1 MVLSV
6 DQVNLIGQVF
16 ESYVLEH
23 HKDDILNILKE
34 DDDEAHYPVVVDALT
49 LFETNMEIGE
59 YFNAFPSEVL
69 PVFDNALRRA
79 AASALQAAAE
89 APRLGV
95 KPNLHARISGLP
107 VCPELTREHIPKT
120 RDVGHFLS
128 VTGTVI
134 RTSLVKVLEFERSYI
149 CNKCKHVFVVKADF
163 EQYYA
168 FCRPT
173 TCLNEEGCNSN
184 KFTCLSG
191 TSSSPTSCRDYQE
204 IKIQEQVQRLSVG
217 SIPRCMVVVLEDD
230 LVDSCKSGDD
240 ITVYGVV
247 MQRWKPFHQ
256 DARCDLEL
264 VLKANYVK
272 VNNEQLA
279 GVIIDE
285 EVRKE
290 FEDFWEKHRNDP
302 LAGRNEILASL
313 CPQVFGLYLVK
324 LAVAMVLAGGVQRTD
339 ATGTRIRG
347 ESHLLLVGDPGT
359 GKSQF
364 LKYAVKITPR
374 SVLTAGIGSTS
385 AGLTVTAVKDFGE
398 WNLEAGALVLADGG
412 LCCID
417 EFNSIKEH
425 DRTSIHEAMEQQTI
439 SVAKAGL
446 VCKLNTRT
454 TILAA
459 TNPKGHYDP
468 NESVSVNIALGSPL
482 LSRFDLVLVLLD
494 TKNEE
499 WDRIISS
506 FILENKGFPSKSE
519 KLWSMEK
526 MKTYFCLIKS
536 IQPKLSD
543 ESNVI
548 LVRYYQMQRQSDCR
562 NAARTTI
569 RLLESLIRLA
579 EAHARLM
586 FRDTVT
592 LEDAITVV
600 SVMESSMQGGA
611 LLGGINALHT
621 SFPENPMAQYRT
633 QCELI
638 LERLELHN
646 LLHKELQRLDR
657 LQKEDSCQI
666 QPEETSF
673 STTPRSLNKDAFGQP
688 KEVSQTE
695 PSNQQESNSKP
706 QSSLDKG
713 NCEGDIHLE
722 SLCNLTSDNNRS
734 TKCLIKHSKRGE
746 DGSLAWFDS
755 LEENN
760 IDAEETFQKKFPVPK
775 IAPDN
780 LASKTLSKKSCSEE
794 RNASIPS
801 NGDGAKESLTTV
813 NLHAPLEQDKGSKM
827 SRKRTEEHE
836 YFSSE
841 ASIQDPASSR
851 ASVQDSVIMQRVSKS
866 WQRLHTER
874 SRGFFTSTQDPE
886 AKARPSVLSAC
897 GLLDLSGDVDPV
909 LGEEKNS
916 KSVTAEK
923 AVISMRKRNTGQVVQ
938 EAKVVSSCEP
948 EIIDSEGPPAA
959 KLAKFSFRP
968 RTKLDHSSEKKNAEF
983 SLLQSETIIKPGEQL
998 QGEHLL
1004 EEYCPPEKC
1013 KTKSTCLGKNNSG
1026 KGPTDNTG
1034 KGGRQPEALGRKGP
1048 TDNTGKGGQQSEA
1061 LGKELRGSAM
1071 IHSDVSFNAASLPT
1085 TEKKREEEEQV
1096 GGPSTEK
1103 VCSSTLAKLSRF
1115 SFASRPESKSEN
1127 PLAVKV
1133 DSSNKGSRSPL
1144 LKVRVS
1150 NPSKRKS
1157 FAFGSASNA
1166 TVVTR
1171 KSLFS
1176 IAELDDATLDF
1187 DWDEEMRTNP
1197 RP

>member
-1 MVLSV
+1 MVLSA
-6 DQVNLIGQVF
+6 DQVSLIGQVF

-23 HKDDILNILKE
+23 HRDEILGILREPDDQ
-34 DDDEAHYPVVVDALT
+34 AHYPVVVDALT

-59 YFNAFPSEVL
+59 YFNAFPSQVL
-69 PVFDNALRRA
+69 PIFDSALRRA
-79 AASALQAAAE
+79 ALAALQDSADPAQ
-89 APRLGV
+89 LSL
-95 KPNLHARISGLP
+95 KQNLHVRVSGLP
-107 VCPELTREHIPKT
+107 VCPELTREHIPKSK
-120 RDVGHFLS
+120 DVGHFLS

-134 RTSLVKVLEFERSYI
+134 RTSSVKVLEFERSYI

-168 FCRPT
+168 FCRPAA
-173 TCLNEEGCNSN
+173 CLNEEGCNST
-184 KFTCLSG
+184 KFMCLSG
-191 TSSSPTSCRDYQE
+191 TTSSPTCCRDYQE

-247 MQRWKPFHQ
+247 MQRWKPFHEG
-256 DARCDLEL
+256 ARCDLEL

-279 GVIIDE
+279 GVVIDE

-290 FEDFWEKHRNDP
+290 FEDFWERHRNDP

-339 ATGTRIRG
+339 AAGTRTRG

-364 LKYAVKITPR
+364 LKYAVKIMPR

-385 AGLTVTAVKDFGE
+385 AGLTVTAVKEFGE

-499 WDRIISS
+499 WDHIISS
-506 FILENKGFPSKSE
+506 FILQNKGCPSKSE
-519 KLWSMEK
+519 NLWSMER

-543 ESNVI
+543 ESNLI

-592 LEDAITVV
+592 LEDAVTVV

-621 SFPENPMAQYRT
+621 SFPENPMEQYRT
-633 QCELI
+633 QCEII
-638 LERLELHN
+638 LERLELKD

-657 LQKEDSCQI
+657 LQKENSSQQ
-666 QPEETSF
+666 QPEETNF
-673 STTPRSLNKDAFGQP
+673 STTTRCSNEDAFGQS
-688 KEVSQTE
+688 KQRSQSE
-695 PSNQQESNSKP
+695 PSNQEENNSGP
-706 QSSLDKG
+706 QTPLLEGS
-713 NCEGDIHLE
+713 CEENVHLE
-722 SLCNLTSDNNRS
+722 PLCNPAHGNNKNRN
-734 TKCLIKHSKRGE
+734 R
-746 DGSLAWFDS
+746 LAWFDS
-755 LEENN
+755 LEESS
-760 IDAEETFQKKFPVPK
+760 IDAEENSQKSPVPK
-775 IAPDN
+775 ISPNN
-780 LASKTLSKKSCSEE
+780 LASKTSSSEE
-794 RNASIPS
+794 RSASIPRKQ
-801 NGDGAKESLTTV
+801 NGIRESLGAID
-813 NLHAPLEQDKGSKM
+813 LHAPLKQKDKVSKL
-827 SRKRTEEHE
+827 SRKRTEEHNCS
-836 YFSSE
+836 SSE
-841 ASIQDPASSR
+841 DNIADPAPS
-851 ASVQDSVIMQRVSKS
+851 ASVQDSVIRQHASRS
-866 WQRLHTER
+866 WQRLHREK
-874 SRGFFTSTQDPE
+874 SHGFFTSTQDPE
-886 AKARPSVLSAC
+886 AKAVPSVLPAS
-897 GLLDLSGDVDPV
+897 GLPDLSSDADSV
-909 LGEEKNS
+909 LGDENS
-916 KSVTAEK
+916 LSVVAKSAT
-923 AVISMRKRNTGQVVQ
+923 ISMRKRSNDQVVK
-938 EAKVVSSCEP
+938 ETKVVSSP
-948 EIIDSEGPPAA
+948 EQESESPPAA

-968 RTKLDHSSEKKNAEF
+968 RTKLGHSSEKTNEKF
-983 SLLQSETIIKPGEQL
+983 SLFQSETIFKPGEQL
-998 QGEHLL
+998 QGEQLP
-1004 EEYCPPEKC
+1004 EEHCPPEKS
-1013 KTKSTCLGKNNSG
+1013 KMTLTHLGKCSLEKGSIDNKG
-1026 KGPTDNTG
+1026 K
-1034 KGGRQPEALGRKGP
+1034 EE
-1048 TDNTGKGGQQSEA
+1048 QQSQA
-1061 LGKELRGSAM
+1061 LGKEIRESVT
-1071 IHSDVSFNAASLPT
+1071 IVSDVSFDAVSTPP
-1085 TEKKREEEEQV
+1085 TEKKREGEKKLD
-1096 GGPSTEK
+1096 GPSTGK
-1103 VCSSTLAKLSRF
+1103 VRSSTLAKLSTF
-1115 SFASRPESKSEN
+1115 SFVSRPEAKSETSPAIKN
-1127 PLAVKV
+1127 
-1133 DSSNKGSRSPL
+1133 DSSKESHNPSLKGH
-1144 LKVRVS
+1144 VS

-1157 FAFGSASNA
+1157 FALGNSSKAS
-1166 TVVTR
+1166 VVT
-1171 KSLFS
+1171 KTSLFS

-1187 DWDEEMRTNP
+1187 DWD
-1197 RP
+1197 

>member
-1 MVLSV
+1 MAT
-6 DQVNLIGQVF
+6 QVNARAGSVHGRTGRWGGIKGEQVPRKC
-16 ESYVLEH
+16 SVTVP
-23 HKDDILNILKE
+23 LN
-34 DDDEAHYPVVVDALT
+34 VQLT
-49 LFETNMEIGE
+49 
-59 YFNAFPSEVL
+59 
-69 PVFDNALRRA
+69 
-79 AASALQAAAE
+79 
-89 APRLGV
+89 
-95 KPNLHARISGLP
+95 GLP

-168 FCRPT
+168 FCRPSA
-173 TCLNEEGCNSN
+173 CLNEEGCNST

-191 TSSSPTSCRDYQE
+191 TTSSTCCRDYQE

-247 MQRWKPFHQ
+247 MQRWKPFHE
-256 DARCDLEL
+256 DARCDLQL

-279 GVIIDE
+279 GVVIDE

-290 FEDFWEKHRNDP
+290 FEGFWEKHRNDP

-364 LKYAVKITPR
+364 LKYAVKIMPR

-506 FILENKGFPSKSE
+506 FILQNKDYPSKSE

-543 ESNVI
+543 ESNLI
-548 LVRYYQMQRQSDCR
+548 LARYYQMQRQSDCR

-592 LEDAITVV
+592 LEDAVTVV

-638 LERLELHN
+638 LERLELQD

-657 LQKEDSCQI
+657 LQNENSCQM

-673 STTPRSLNKDAFGQP
+673 SPTTRCLNKDTFGQS
-688 KEVSQTE
+688 KQMSQSE
-695 PSNQQESNSKP
+695 PSNQQENNSRSQP
-706 QSSLDKG
+706 SLPKG
-713 NCEGDIHLE
+713 NSEGDAHPDPL
-722 SLCNLTSDNNRS
+722 SNPAHGNNKN
-734 TKCLIKHSKRGE
+734 TNQLIKHSKRGD

-755 LEENN
+755 LEDSNT
-760 IDAEETFQKKFPVPK
+760 DAEESFQKKSPAPK
-775 IAPDN
+775 VSPNN
-780 LASKTLSKKSCSEE
+780 LASKTLRKTPCSEG
-794 RNASIPS
+794 RSASIS
-801 NGDGAKESLTTV
+801 RKGNGMRESLAAA
-813 NLHAPLEQDKGSKM
+813 NLHAPLEQDKASKI
-827 SRKRTEEHE
+827 SRKRTEEHNC
-836 YFSSE
+836 FSSE
-841 ASIQDPASSR
+841 ANFQDTSSPS
-851 ASVQDSVIMQRVSKS
+851 ANVQDSVIMQRVSKS
-866 WQRLHTER
+866 WQRLHTEK
-874 SRGFFTSTQDPE
+874 SHGFFTSTQDPE
-886 AKARPSVLSAC
+886 AKALPSVLPAS
-897 GLLDLSGDVDPV
+897 GLPDLSSDADSV

-916 KSVTAEK
+916 TSVAAK
-923 AVISMRKRNTGQVVQ
+923 AATISMRKRSKGQVVK
-938 EAKVVSSCEP
+938 ETKVVSSHEP
-948 EIIDSEGPPAA
+948 EILDSESPPAA
-959 KLAKFSFRP
+959 KLAKFSFKP
-968 RTKLDHSSEKKNAEF
+968 RTKLDHSSEKKNEEF
-983 SLLQSETIIKPGEQL
+983 SIFQSETVVKPGEQL
-998 QGEHLL
+998 QGEQLP
-1004 EEYCPPEKC
+1004 EECCPPEKS
-1013 KTKSTCLGKNNSG
+1013 KVTLTRLRKSSLEKRS
-1026 KGPTDNTG
+1026 TG
-1034 KGGRQPEALGRKGP
+1034 RATIR
-1048 TDNTGKGGQQSEA
+1048 
-1061 LGKELRGSAM
+1061 
-1071 IHSDVSFNAASLPT
+1071 SDVSSDAMSSPP
-1085 TEKKREEEEQV
+1085 TEKKREGEEKL
-1096 GGPSTEK
+1096 GGPSTGK
-1103 VCSSTLAKLSRF
+1103 VRSSTLAKLSTF
-1115 SFASRPESKSEN
+1115 SFASCPESKLETSPTIKIDTQKE
-1127 PLAVKV
+1127 
-1133 DSSNKGSRSPL
+1133 SHSPL
-1144 LKVRVS
+1144 LKVHVS
-1150 NPSKRKS
+1150 NPSRRKS
-1157 FAFGSASNA
+1157 FALGNASKA
-1166 TVVTR
+1166 SMVTQ

-1187 DWDEEMRTNP
+1187 DWDEEVRKNP
-1197 RP
+1197 ST

>member
-1 MVLSV
+1 MVLSA

-23 HKDDILNILKE
+23 HRDDILGILRE
-34 DDDEAHYPVVVDALT
+34 ADSEAHYPVVVDALT

-69 PVFDNALRRA
+69 PIFDSALRRA
-79 AASALQAAAE
+79 ALAALQAATTAT
-89 APRLGV
+89 PPQLSV
-95 KPNLHARISGLP
+95 KQNLHVRVSGLP

-168 FCRPT
+168 FCRPSA
-173 TCLNEEGCNSN
+173 CLNEEGCNST

-191 TSSSPTSCRDYQE
+191 TTSSPTCCRDYQE

-247 MQRWKPFHQ
+247 MQRWKPFHEG
-256 DARCDLEL
+256 ARCDLEL

-279 GVIIDE
+279 GVVTDE

-364 LKYAVKITPR
+364 LKYAVKIIPR

-506 FILENKGFPSKSE
+506 FILQNKGCPSKSE

-526 MKTYFCLIKS
+526 MKTYFCVIKS

-543 ESNVI
+543 ESNLI

-592 LEDAITVV
+592 LEDAVTVV

-638 LERLELHN
+638 LERLGLQD
-646 LLHKELQRLDR
+646 LLQKELQRLDS
-657 LQKEDSCQI
+657 LQKENSCQL

-673 STTPRSLNKDAFGQP
+673 STTTRCLNKDAFGQS
-688 KEVSQTE
+688 KQMSQSE
-695 PSNQQESNSKP
+695 PSNQQEDNSSP
-706 QSSLDKG
+706 QPSLPKSI
-713 NCEGDIHLE
+713 CEEDIHLE
-722 SLCNLTSDNNRS
+722 PLCNPAHGNNKN
-734 TKCLIKHSKRGE
+734 TKHLMKHSKRGD

-755 LEENN
+755 LEESNT
-760 IDAEETFQKKFPVPK
+760 DAEETFQKKSPVPK
-775 IAPDN
+775 ISPNN
-780 LASKTLSKKSCSEE
+780 LASKTLCKTSCSEE
-794 RNASIPS
+794 RSASIPRKE
-801 NGDGAKESLTTV
+801 NGVRESLTTV
-813 NLHAPLEQDKGSKM
+813 NLHASLEQDKVSKI
-827 SRKRTEEHE
+827 SRQRPEEDNC
-836 YFSSE
+836 FSSE
-841 ASIQDPASSR
+841 ANIQDPASPS
-851 ASVQDSVIMQRVSKS
+851 ASVQDSVITQRVSKS
-866 WQRLHTER
+866 WQRLHTKK

-886 AKARPSVLSAC
+886 AKALPSVLPAS
-897 GLLDLSGDVDPV
+897 GLSDLSSDADSV
-909 LGEEKNS
+909 LGEEK
-916 KSVTAEK
+916 KSVSVAAKTAT
-923 AVISMRKRNTGQVVQ
+923 ISMRKQSKGQVVK
-938 EAKVVSSCEP
+938 ETKVVSSHEP
-948 EIIDSEGPPAA
+948 EILDSESPPAA

-968 RTKLDHSSEKKNAEF
+968 RTKLDHSSEKKNEEF
-983 SLLQSETIIKPGEQL
+983 SLFQSETIFKPGEQL
-998 QGEHLL
+998 QGEQLP
-1004 EEYCPPEKC
+1004 EECCPPEKC
-1013 KTKSTCLGKNNSG
+1013 KMTLTRLGKNILEKRSVDN
-1026 KGPTDNTG
+1026 KG
-1034 KGGRQPEALGRKGP
+1034 REE
-1048 TDNTGKGGQQSEA
+1048 QQSQA
-1061 LGKELRGSAM
+1061 LGKEIRGSAT
-1071 IHSDVSFNAASLPT
+1071 IRSDVSFDAVSPPP
-1085 TEKKREEEEQV
+1085 TEKKREGEEKL
-1096 GGPSTEK
+1096 GGLSTGK
-1103 VCSSTLAKLSRF
+1103 VRSTTLAKLSTF
-1115 SFASRPESKSEN
+1115 SFASRPESKLETI
-1127 PLAVKV
+1127 KI
-1133 DSSNKGSRSPL
+1133 DTNKESHSPL
-1144 LKVRVS
+1144 LKVHVS
-1150 NPSKRKS
+1150 NPSRRKS
-1157 FAFGSASNA
+1157 FALGNASKASAI
-1166 TVVTR
+1166 TQ

-1187 DWDEEMRTNP
+1187 DWDEEIRKNP
-1197 RP
+1197 ST

>member
-1 MVLSV
+1 MVLGA

-23 HKDDILNILKE
+23 HRDDILGILRE
-34 DDDEAHYPVVVDALT
+34 ADGEAHYPVVVDALT

-69 PVFDNALRRA
+69 TVFDSALRRA
-79 AASALQAAAE
+79 ALAALQDAAAGS
-89 APRLGV
+89 PQLSL
-95 KPNLHARISGLP
+95 KQNLHARVSGLP
-107 VCPELTREHIPKT
+107 VCPELTREHIPKA

-149 CNKCKHVFVVKADF
+149 CNKCKHVFAVKADF
-163 EQYYA
+163 EQYYT
-168 FCRPT
+168 FCRPSA
-173 TCLNEEGCNSN
+173 CLNEEGCNST

-191 TSSSPTSCRDYQE
+191 TTSSPTCCRDYQE

-217 SIPRCMVVVLEDD
+217 SIPRCMAVVLEDD

-247 MQRWKPFHQ
+247 MQRWKPFHEG
-256 DARCDLEL
+256 ARCDLEL

-279 GVIIDE
+279 GVVIDE

-290 FEDFWEKHRNDP
+290 FEDFWERHRNDP

-459 TNPKGHYDP
+459 TNPKGRYDS

-506 FILENKGFPSKSE
+506 FILENKGCPSKSE

-526 MKTYFCLIKS
+526 MKTYFCLIKN
-536 IQPKLSD
+536 IQPKLSG
-543 ESNVI
+543 ESNLI

-592 LEDAITVV
+592 VEDAVTVV
-600 SVMESSMQGGA
+600 SVMESSMQGCA

-621 SFPENPMAQYRT
+621 SFPEDPMAQYRT

-638 LERLELHN
+638 LERLELQD

-657 LQKEDSCQI
+657 LQKENSCQL
-666 QPEETSF
+666 QPEQTSF
-673 STTPRSLNKDAFGQP
+673 NTATGCLNKDTFGQSKQLP
-688 KEVSQTE
+688 QSE
-695 PSNQQESNSKP
+695 PSNQQENNSRP
-706 QSSLDKG
+706 QPSLPEDNREG
-713 NCEGDIHLE
+713 NIRLE
-722 SLCNLTSDNNRS
+722 PLCSPAYGNN
-734 TKCLIKHSKRGE
+734 KNANHLIKHSKRVDE
-746 DGSLAWFDS
+746 GSLAWFDS
-755 LEENN
+755 LEESNT
-760 IDAEETFQKKFPVPK
+760 DAEETFQKKCPVPK
-775 IAPDN
+775 ISPN
-780 LASKTLSKKSCSEE
+780 NVTSKALCKTSCSEE
-794 RNASIPS
+794 RSASIPRKE
-801 NGDGAKESLTTV
+801 NRMRESLATV
-813 NLHAPLEQDKGSKM
+813 NLHASLEQDKVSKI
-827 SRKRTEEHE
+827 SRTRTEEHNCS
-836 YFSSE
+836 SSE
-841 ASIQDPASSR
+841 ANIEDSGSPS
-851 ASVQDSVIMQRVSKS
+851 ASVQDSVITQRVSKS
-866 WQRLHTER
+866 CQRLHTEK
-874 SRGFFTSTQDPE
+874 SHGFFTSTQEPE
-886 AKARPSVLSAC
+886 AKALPSELPLS
-897 GLLDLSGDVDPV
+897 GLSDLSTTV
-909 LGEEKNS
+909 
-916 KSVTAEK
+916 
-923 AVISMRKRNTGQVVQ
+923 SMRKRSKGQVVK
-938 EAKVVSSCEP
+938 ETNVAGSHEP
-948 EIIDSEGPPAA
+948 EILDSESPPAA
-959 KLAKFSFRP
+959 KLAKFTFRA
-968 RTKLDHSSEKKNAEF
+968 RTKLDHSSEKKNEEF
-983 SLLQSETIIKPGEQL
+983 SLFQSETIFKPGEQL
-998 QGEHLL
+998 QGEQLL
-1004 EEYCPPEKC
+1004 EERCPPEKC
-1013 KTKSTCLGKNNSG
+1013 KMTLSCLGKTHVEKRSIDNKG
-1026 KGPTDNTG
+1026 K
-1034 KGGRQPEALGRKGP
+1034 EE
-1048 TDNTGKGGQQSEA
+1048 QQNQA
-1061 LGKELRGSAM
+1061 LGKEIRGNATVRSN
-1071 IHSDVSFNAASLPT
+1071 VSFDVVSSPP
-1085 TEKKREEEEQV
+1085 TEKKKEGEEKL
-1096 GGPSTEK
+1096 GGPSTGK
-1103 VCSSTLAKLSRF
+1103 VRSSTLTKLSTF
-1115 SFASRPESKSEN
+1115 SFAPRPESQ
-1127 PLAVKV
+1127 LATSSTSKV
-1133 DSSNKGSRSPL
+1133 DTNKESRSPL
-1144 LKVRVS
+1144 LKVHMS
-1150 NPSKRKS
+1150 NPSRRKS
-1157 FAFGSASNA
+1157 FALGNASKA
-1166 TVVTR
+1166 SVVIQ

-1187 DWDEEMRTNP
+1187 DWD
-1197 RP
+1197 

>member
-1 MVLSV
+1 MVLSAE
-6 DQVNLIGQVF
+6 QVSLIGQVF

-23 HKDDILNILKE
+23 HRDEILGILREADDQ
-34 DDDEAHYPVVVDALT
+34 AHYPVVVDALT

-69 PVFDNALRRA
+69 PVFDSALRRA
-79 AASALQAAAE
+79 ALAALQDSADPAQ
-89 APRLGV
+89 LSL
-95 KPNLHARISGLP
+95 KQNLHARVSGLP
-107 VCPELTREHIPKT
+107 VCPELTREHIPKSK
-120 RDVGHFLS
+120 DVGHFLS

-134 RTSLVKVLEFERSYI
+134 RTSSVKVLEFERSYI

-163 EQYYA
+163 EQCYA
-168 FCRPT
+168 FCRPAA
-173 TCLNEEGCNSN
+173 CLNEEGCNST
-184 KFTCLSG
+184 KFMCLSG
-191 TSSSPTSCRDYQE
+191 TTSSPTCCRDYQE

-247 MQRWKPFHQ
+247 MQRWKPFHEG
-256 DARCDLEL
+256 ARCDLEL

-279 GVIIDE
+279 GVVIDE

-290 FEDFWEKHRNDP
+290 FEDFWERHRNDP

-339 ATGTRIRG
+339 ATGTRTRG

-364 LKYAVKITPR
+364 LKYAVKIMPR

-385 AGLTVTAVKDFGE
+385 AGLTVTAVKEFGE

-446 VCKLNTRT
+446 VCKLSTRT

-499 WDRIISS
+499 WDHIISS
-506 FILENKGFPSKSE
+506 FILQNKGCPSKSE
-519 KLWSMEK
+519 KLWSMER

-543 ESNVI
+543 ESNLI

-592 LEDAITVV
+592 LEDAVTVV

-621 SFPENPMAQYRT
+621 SFPENPMEQYRT
-633 QCELI
+633 QCEII
-638 LERLELHN
+638 LERLELKD

-657 LQKEDSCQI
+657 LQKENSCQQ
-666 QPEETSF
+666 QPEETNF
-673 STTPRSLNKDAFGQP
+673 STTTRCLNEGAFGQL
-688 KEVSQTE
+688 KQTSQSE
-695 PSNQQESNSKP
+695 FSNQEEDNSGP
-706 QSSLDKG
+706 QTPLLEGS
-713 NCEGDIHLE
+713 CEGNIHLE
-722 SLCNLTSDNNRS
+722 LLCNPACGNNKNTNS
-734 TKCLIKHSKRGE
+734 M
-746 DGSLAWFDS
+746 AWFDS
-755 LEENN
+755 IEESS
-760 IDAEETFQKKFPVPK
+760 IDAEENSQRKSPVPK
-775 IAPDN
+775 ISPN
-780 LASKTLSKKSCSEE
+780 SSASKTSSAEE
-794 RNASIPS
+794 RSASNPRKQ
-801 NGDGAKESLTTV
+801 NGIRESLAAV
-813 NLHAPLEQDKGSKM
+813 DMHASLKQKDRVSKLR
-827 SRKRTEEHE
+827 RKRAEEHNC
-836 YFSSE
+836 SSE
-841 ASIQDPASSR
+841 DNIADPAPSV
-851 ASVQDSVIMQRVSKS
+851 SVQDSVIRQQSSRS
-866 WQRLHTER
+866 WQRLHREK
-874 SRGFFTSTQDPE
+874 SYGFFTSTQDPE
-886 AKARPSVLSAC
+886 AKALPSVLPAP
-897 GLLDLSGDVDPV
+897 GLPDLSSDADSV
-909 LGEEKNS
+909 LEENS
-916 KSVTAEK
+916 ISVTAK
-923 AVISMRKRNTGQVVQ
+923 STSVSIRKRSKDQVVK
-938 EAKVVSSCEP
+938 ETKVVSSHEQ
-948 EIIDSEGPPAA
+948 ESESPPAA

-968 RTKLDHSSEKKNAEF
+968 RTKFGHSSEKTNEEF
-983 SLLQSETIIKPGEQL
+983 SLFPCETVFKPGEQL
-998 QGEHLL
+998 QGEQLPG
-1004 EEYCPPEKC
+1004 ECCPSEKS
-1013 KTKSTCLGKNNSG
+1013 KMTLAHLGKCSLE
-1026 KGPTDNTG
+1026 KGSID
-1034 KGGRQPEALGRKGP
+1034 KKEEEE
-1048 TDNTGKGGQQSEA
+1048 QQNQA
-1061 LGKELRGSAM
+1061 LGKEIRESAT
-1071 IHSDVSFNAASLPT
+1071 IHSDVSFDAVSPPP
-1085 TEKKREEEEQV
+1085 TEKKRVGEEKL
-1096 GGPSTEK
+1096 GGPSTGN
-1103 VCSSTLAKLSRF
+1103 VRSSTLTKLSKF
-1115 SFASRPESKSEN
+1115 SFVSRPEAKSET
-1127 PLAVKV
+1127 
-1133 DSSNKGSRSPL
+1133 SPAIKNDTSKESHSPS
-1144 LKVRVS
+1144 LKVHVS

-1157 FAFGSASNA
+1157 FALGNSSKASM
-1166 TVVTR
+1166 VT
-1171 KSLFS
+1171 KTPLFS
-1176 IAELDDATLDF
+1176 IAELDDAALDF
-1187 DWDEEMRTNP
+1187 DWDKEVRKNP
-1197 RP
+1197 SM

>member
-1 MVLSV
+1 MVLSA

-23 HKDDILNILKE
+23 HREDILGILRE
-34 DDDEAHYPVVVDALT
+34 VDDEAHYPVVIDALT

-69 PVFDNALRRA
+69 PVFESALRRA
-79 AASALQAAAE
+79 ALAVLQAAAT
-89 APRLGV
+89 PQHLSM
-95 KPNLHARISGLP
+95 KQNLHARVSGLP
-107 VCPELTREHIPKT
+107 VCPELTREHIPKS

-128 VTGTVI
+128 VTGTVV

-149 CNKCKHVFVVKADF
+149 CNKCKHVFVIKADF
-163 EQYYA
+163 EQYYT
-168 FCRPT
+168 FCRPSA
-173 TCLNEEGCNSN
+173 CLNEEGCNST

-191 TSSSPTSCRDYQE
+191 TTSSTCCRDYQE

-247 MQRWKPFHQ
+247 MQRWKPFHEGV
-256 DARCDLEL
+256 RCDLEL

-279 GVIIDE
+279 GVVIDE

-290 FEDFWEKHRNDP
+290 YEDFWEKHRNDP
-302 LAGRNEILASL
+302 LAGNEILASL

-339 ATGTRIRG
+339 ASGTRIRG

-364 LKYAVKITPR
+364 LKYAVKIIPR

-506 FILENKGFPSKSE
+506 FILQNKGCPSKSE

-543 ESNVI
+543 ESNLI

-569 RLLESLIRLA
+569 RLLESLVRLA

-592 LEDAITVV
+592 LEDAVTVV

-638 LERLELHN
+638 LERLELQD

-657 LQKEDSCQI
+657 LQKENSCQL

-673 STTPRSLNKDAFGQP
+673 STTTRCLNKDTFGQS
-688 KEVSQTE
+688 KQMSLSE
-695 PSNQQESNSKP
+695 PSNQQENNSMP
-706 QSSLDKG
+706 QPPLPEGS
-713 NCEGDIHLE
+713 CEGDTHQK
-722 SLCNLTSDNNRS
+722 SLCNLPHNNNKN
-734 TKCLIKHSKRGE
+734 TNHLIKHSKRGD
-746 DGSLAWFDS
+746 DGSLVWFDS
-755 LEENN
+755 LEEGNT
-760 IDAEETFQKKFPVPK
+760 DAEETLQKSSPVPK
-775 IAPDN
+775 ISPN
-780 LASKTLSKKSCSEE
+780 KLASETLCKTSCSEE
-794 RNASIPS
+794 RSASALREG
-801 NGDGAKESLTTV
+801 NGMRESLATV
-813 NLHAPLEQDKGSKM
+813 NLHAPLEQDEVSKI
-827 SRKRTEEHE
+827 SRKRTEEHNCP
-836 YFSSE
+836 SE
-841 ASIQDPASSR
+841 ANIQDPASPS
-851 ASVQDSVIMQRVSKS
+851 ASVQHSVITQRVSKS
-866 WQRLHTER
+866 CQRLHTEK
-874 SRGFFTSTQDPE
+874 SHGFFTSTQDAE
-886 AKARPSVLSAC
+886 TTALSSILPAS
-897 GLLDLSGDVDPV
+897 GLLDLSSDADSV

-916 KSVTAEK
+916 VSVAAK
-923 AVISMRKRNTGQVVQ
+923 PAKISMRKRSKCQIVKET
-938 EAKVVSSCEP
+938 KVVSSPEP
-948 EIIDSEGPPAA
+948 EILDSESPPAA

-968 RTKLDHSSEKKNAEF
+968 RTKLDHSSEEKNEEF
-983 SLLQSETIIKPGEQL
+983 SLCQTETIFKPGEQL
-998 QGEHLL
+998 QGEQLP
-1004 EEYCPPEKC
+1004 EECCPPEKG
-1013 KTKSTCLGKNNSG
+1013 KMTLTCLGENSLEKKSIDN
-1026 KGPTDNTG
+1026 KGREEQQ
-1034 KGGRQPEALGRKGP
+1034 RQ
-1048 TDNTGKGGQQSEA
+1048 A
-1061 LGKELRGSAM
+1061 LGKEIRGSATV
-1071 IHSDVSFNAASLPT
+1071 HSDVSFDAVSSPP
-1085 TEKKREEEEQV
+1085 TEKKTEGEEKL
-1096 GGPSTEK
+1096 GGPSAGK
-1103 VCSSTLAKLSRF
+1103 VCPSTLAKLSAF
-1115 SFASRPESKSEN
+1115 LFPSRLESKSETS
-1127 PLAVKV
+1127 PTVKS
-1133 DSSNKGSRSPL
+1133 DSKGESRSSL
-1144 LKVRVS
+1144 LEVPVS
-1150 NPSKRKS
+1150 NPSRRKS
-1157 FAFGSASNA
+1157 FALGNA
-1166 TVVTR
+1166 AKAGVVTQ

-1187 DWDEEMRTNP
+1187 DWDEEVRKNP
-1197 RP
+1197 IK

>member
-1 MVLSV
+1 MVLSA
-6 DQVNLIGQVF
+6 DQVSLIGQVF

-23 HKDDILNILKE
+23 HRDEILGILREADDQ
-34 DDDEAHYPVVVDALT
+34 AHYPVVVDALT

-69 PVFDNALRRA
+69 PIFDSALRRA
-79 AASALQAAAE
+79 ALAALQDSEDPAQ
-89 APRLGV
+89 LSL
-95 KPNLHARISGLP
+95 KQNLHARVSGLP
-107 VCPELTREHIPKT
+107 VCPELTREHIPKSK
-120 RDVGHFLS
+120 DVGHFLS

-134 RTSLVKVLEFERSYI
+134 RTSSVKVLEFERSYI

-168 FCRPT
+168 FCRPAA
-173 TCLNEEGCNSN
+173 CLNEEGCNST
-184 KFTCLSG
+184 KFMCLSG
-191 TSSSPTSCRDYQE
+191 TTSSPTCCRDYQE

-247 MQRWKPFHQ
+247 MQRWKPFHEG
-256 DARCDLEL
+256 ARCDLEL

-279 GVIIDE
+279 GVVIDE

-290 FEDFWEKHRNDP
+290 FEDFWERHRNDP

-339 ATGTRIRG
+339 AAGTRTRG

-364 LKYAVKITPR
+364 LKYAVKIMPR

-385 AGLTVTAVKDFGE
+385 AGLTVTAVKEFGE

-499 WDRIISS
+499 WDHIISS
-506 FILENKGFPSKSE
+506 FILQNKGCPSKSE
-519 KLWSMEK
+519 KLWSMER

-543 ESNVI
+543 ESNLV

-592 LEDAITVV
+592 LEDAVTVV

-621 SFPENPMAQYRT
+621 SFPDNPMEQYRT
-633 QCELI
+633 QCEII
-638 LERLELHN
+638 LERLELKD
-646 LLHKELQRLDR
+646 LLHKELGRLDR
-657 LQKEDSCQI
+657 LQKENSSQQ
-666 QPEETSF
+666 QPEETNF
-673 STTPRSLNKDAFGQP
+673 STTTRCLNEDAFGQS
-688 KEVSQTE
+688 KQRSQSE
-695 PSNQQESNSKP
+695 PSNQEDDNSGP
-706 QSSLDKG
+706 QTPLLEG
-713 NCEGDIHLE
+713 NIHPE
-722 SLCNLTSDNNRS
+722 PLCNPARGNN
-734 TKCLIKHSKRGE
+734 KHTN
-746 DGSLAWFDS
+746 SLSWFDS
-755 LEENN
+755 LEESS
-760 IDAEETFQKKFPVPK
+760 IDAEENSQKKSPVPK
-775 IAPDN
+775 ISPN
-780 LASKTLSKKSCSEE
+780 KLASKTSSSEE
-794 RNASIPS
+794 RSASIPRKQ
-801 NGDGAKESLTTV
+801 NGVRESLAAV
-813 NLHAPLEQDKGSKM
+813 DLHAPLRQKDTVSKLN
-827 SRKRTEEHE
+827 RKRTEVHNCS
-836 YFSSE
+836 SSE
-841 ASIQDPASSR
+841 DSIADPAPS
-851 ASVQDSVIMQRVSKS
+851 ASLQDSVVRQDASRS
-866 WQRLHTER
+866 WRRLHTEK

-886 AKARPSVLSAC
+886 ARALPSVLPAS
-897 GLLDLSGDVDPV
+897 GLPDLSSDADSV
-909 LGEEKNS
+909 LGEENS
-916 KSVTAEK
+916 ISVAAKSAT
-923 AVISMRKRNTGQVVQ
+923 ISMRKRSKDQVVK
-938 EAKVVSSCEP
+938 ETKAVSSHEQ
-948 EIIDSEGPPAA
+948 ERESPPAA
-959 KLAKFSFRP
+959 KLAKFSFKP
-968 RTKLDHSSEKKNAEF
+968 RTKLGHSSEKTNEEF
-983 SLLQSETIIKPGEQL
+983 SLFQSETIFKPGEPLQREQL
-998 QGEHLL
+998 P
-1004 EEYCPPEKC
+1004 EEPCPPEKS
-1013 KTKSTCLGKNNSG
+1013 KMTLTRLGKCSLEKGSIDNKG
-1026 KGPTDNTG
+1026 K
-1034 KGGRQPEALGRKGP
+1034 EE
-1048 TDNTGKGGQQSEA
+1048 QQNQA
-1061 LGKELRGSAM
+1061 LGKEVRESAT
-1071 IHSDVSFNAASLPT
+1071 IHADVSFDAVSPPP
-1085 TEKKREEEEQV
+1085 TEKKREGEEKL
-1096 GGPSTEK
+1096 GGPSTGK
-1103 VCSSTLAKLSRF
+1103 VRSSTLAKLSTF
-1115 SFASRPESKSEN
+1115 SFVSRPEAKSETSPAIKN
-1127 PLAVKV
+1127 
-1133 DSSNKGSRSPL
+1133 DTNKESHSPS
-1144 LKVRVS
+1144 LKVHVS
-1150 NPSKRKS
+1150 NPGKRKS
-1157 FAFGSASNA
+1157 FALGNSSKASVA
-1166 TVVTR
+1166 TKT
-1171 KSLFS
+1171 SLFS
-1176 IAELDDATLDF
+1176 IAELDDAALDF
-1187 DWDEEMRTNP
+1187 DWD
-1197 RP
+1197 

>member
-1 MVLSV
+1 MALSA

-23 HKDDILNILKE
+23 HRDDILGILRE
-34 DDDEAHYPVVVDALT
+34 ADDEAHYPVVVDAMT

-59 YFNAFPSEVL
+59 YFNAFPTEVL
-69 PVFDNALRRA
+69 VIFDSALRRA
-79 AASALQAAAE
+79 ALAELQAATT
-89 APRLGV
+89 PPQLSM
-95 KPNLHARISGLP
+95 KQNLHARVSGLP

-134 RTSLVKVLEFERSYI
+134 RTSMVKVLEFERTYI
-149 CNKCKHVFVVKADF
+149 CNKCKHVFAIKADF

-168 FCRPT
+168 FCRPSA
-173 TCLNEEGCNSN
+173 CLNEEGCNSI

-191 TSSSPTSCRDYQE
+191 TTSSTCCRDYQE

-217 SIPRCMVVVLEDD
+217 SIPRCMMVILEDD
-230 LVDSCKSGDD
+230 LVDSCKSDD

-247 MQRWKPFHQ
+247 MQRWKPFHEG
-256 DARCDLEL
+256 ARCNVEL

-272 VNNEQLA
+272 VNNEELA
-279 GVIIDE
+279 GVVIDE

-290 FEDFWEKHRNDP
+290 FEDFWEKHKNDP

-506 FILENKGFPSKSE
+506 FILQNKGCPSKSE

-526 MKTYFCLIKS
+526 MKTYFSLVKR

-543 ESNVI
+543 DSNLI

-592 LEDAITVV
+592 LEDAVTVV

-621 SFPENPMAQYRT
+621 SFPEHPMAQYRT

-638 LERLELHN
+638 LERLELQD

-657 LQKEDSCQI
+657 LQKENSHQL

-673 STTPRSLNKDAFGQP
+673 SATTRCLNKDTFGQS
-688 KEVSQTE
+688 KQMFQSE
-695 PSNQQESNSKP
+695 PSCQQDNNSRP
-706 QSSLDKG
+706 QPPLPEGS
-713 NCEGDIHLE
+713 CEGDTHLE
-722 SLCNLTSDNNRS
+722 PLCNPAQGNDKNTNH
-734 TKCLIKHSKRGE
+734 LIKHSKRGD

-755 LEENN
+755 LEDNN
-760 IDAEETFQKKFPVPK
+760 TDAEETLQKKSPVPK
-775 IAPDN
+775 IHPNN
-780 LASKTLSKKSCSEE
+780 LASKPLCKTSCSEE
-794 RNASIPS
+794 RSVSSVPREG
-801 NGDGAKESLTTV
+801 NGMRESLAAVT
-813 NLHAPLEQDKGSKM
+813 LHAPLEPDKVSKI
-827 SRKRTEEHE
+827 SGRAEGRGCVPSGADTQHT
-836 YFSSE
+836 
-841 ASIQDPASSR
+841 ASPSAS
-851 ASVQDSVIMQRVSKS
+851 AQDSVITQRVSKS
-866 WQRLHTER
+866 WRKLHTEK

-886 AKARPSVLSAC
+886 AEALPAALPVSDLP
-897 GLLDLSGDVDPV
+897 DLSSDADSV
-909 LGEEKNS
+909 LGEERSSVPVAAKTATVSLRKRS
-916 KSVTAEK
+916 KSQLVKETE
-923 AVISMRKRNTGQVVQ
+923 
-938 EAKVVSSCEP
+938 VVSSHKP
-948 EIIDSEGPPAA
+948 EILDSESPPAA

-968 RTKLDHSSEKKNAEF
+968 RTKLDNSSEKKNEEF
-983 SLLQSETIIKPGEQL
+983 SLFQSETTFKPGEQL
-998 QGEHLL
+998 QGEQLP
-1004 EEYCPPEKC
+1004 EECCPPEKSKVTLSC
-1013 KTKSTCLGKNNSG
+1013 LEKSSLKKQSI
-1026 KGPTDNTG
+1026 DN
-1034 KGGRQPEALGRKGP
+1034 KVREEQES
-1048 TDNTGKGGQQSEA
+1048 QA
-1061 LGKELRGSAM
+1061 LGKRTRASATVC
-1071 IHSDVSFNAASLPT
+1071 SDVSFEAVSSAS
-1085 TEKKREEEEQV
+1085 TEKKREGE
-1096 GGPSTEK
+1096 GKLGSPSTGK
-1103 VCSSTLAKLSRF
+1103 VRSSTLAKLSSF
-1115 SFASRPESKSEN
+1115 SFASRPKSKSETSPAMETEPN
-1127 PLAVKV
+1127 RQ
-1133 DSSNKGSRSPL
+1133 SHSPL
-1144 LKVRVS
+1144 LRVHVG
-1150 NPSKRKS
+1150 NPSRRKS
-1157 FAFGSASNA
+1157 FALGSASKA
-1166 TVVTR
+1166 SVVTQ

-1176 IAELDDATLDF
+1176 IAELDDAALDF
-1187 DWDEEMRTNP
+1187 DWDEEVRKNP
-1197 RP
+1197 NT

>member
-1 MVLSV
+1 MVLSTE
-6 DQVNLIGQVF
+6 QVTLIGQVF

-23 HKDDILNILKE
+23 HRDDILGILRQA
-34 DDDEAHYPVVVDALT
+34 DDEAHYPVVVDAMT
-49 LFETNMEIGE
+49 LFEANMEIGE
-59 YFNAFPSEVL
+59 YFNAFPNEVL
-69 PVFDNALRRA
+69 PIFDSALRRA
-79 AASALQAAAE
+79 ALAALQAAPAT
-89 APRLGV
+89 PQLSV
-95 KPNLHARISGLP
+95 KHNLHARVSGLP
-107 VCPELTREHIPKT
+107 VCPELTREHIPRT

-128 VTGTVI
+128 VTGTVV

-149 CNKCKHVFVVKADF
+149 CNKCKNVFTVKADF

-168 FCRPT
+168 FCRPSA
-173 TCLNEEGCNSN
+173 CQNEEGCNST

-191 TSSSPTSCRDYQE
+191 TASSPTCCKDYQE

-217 SIPRCMVVVLEDD
+217 SIPRCMMVVLEDD

-247 MQRWKPFHQ
+247 MQRWKPFRE

-264 VLKANYVK
+264 VLKANYIK

-279 GVIIDE
+279 GVVIDE

-290 FEDFWEKHRNDP
+290 FEDFWEKHRDDP

-364 LKYAVKITPR
+364 LKYAVKIMPR

-506 FILENKGFPSKSE
+506 FILQNKGCPRRSE
-519 KLWSMEK
+519 KLWSMDK
-526 MKTYFCLIKS
+526 MKTYFCLIKR

-543 ESNVI
+543 ESNLI

-621 SFPENPMAQYRT
+621 SFPDNPMAQYRT

-638 LERLELHN
+638 LERLELQD

-657 LQKEDSCQI
+657 LQKENSCQL
-666 QPEETSF
+666 QPEEASF
-673 STTPRSLNKDAFGQP
+673 STMTRCLYEGTFGQS
-688 KEVSQTE
+688 KQTSLLE
-695 PSNQQESNSKP
+695 LSNQQQNNSRA
-706 QSSLDKG
+706 QLEGSCGG
-713 NCEGDIHLE
+713 NRHLE
-722 SLCNLTSDNNRS
+722 PLSNPTHGND
-734 TKCLIKHSKRGE
+734 KHING
-746 DGSLAWFDS
+746 LVWFDS
-755 LEENN
+755 LEESNT
-760 IDAEETFQKKFPVPK
+760 DAEETFQNNSPVPK
-775 IAPDN
+775 ISPKHM
-780 LASKTLSKKSCSEE
+780 ASKTLCKAPCAAE
-794 RNASIPS
+794 RSVSVPRKGNEVAT
-801 NGDGAKESLTTV
+801 E
-813 NLHAPLEQDKGSKM
+813 NLCAPLEQDKVSKKH
-827 SRKRTEEHE
+827 RKRTEEHNSS
-836 YFSSE
+836 SSE
-841 ASIQDPASSR
+841 ANSQGPASPR
-851 ASVQDSVIMQRVSKS
+851 ASLQGLVITQRVPKS
-866 WQRLHTER
+866 CQRLHTKK

-886 AKARPSVLSAC
+886 AAVLPVSD
-897 GLLDLSGDVDPV
+897 LLDLSSDADSV
-909 LGEEKNS
+909 LGAGES
-916 KSVTAEK
+916 SVSVAAK
-923 AVISMRKRNTGQVVQ
+923 PAAVSMRKRSKGQAVK
-938 EAKVVSSCEP
+938 AKKVVSSHDP
-948 EIIDSEGPPAA
+948 EVLDSESPPAA

-968 RTKLDHSSEKKNAEF
+968 RTKVDLSSEKKNEEF
-983 SLLQSETIIKPGEQL
+983 SLCQTETTSKPGEKL
-998 QGEHLL
+998 QGEQLP
-1004 EEYCPPEKC
+1004 EECCPPEKC
-1013 KTKSTCLGKNNSG
+1013 KMTLTRLGKNSLEKQSMDN
-1026 KGPTDNTG
+1026 KGRE
-1034 KGGRQPEALGRKGP
+1034 K
-1048 TDNTGKGGQQSEA
+1048 QQSEA
-1061 LGKELRGSAM
+1061 LGKEMRGSTTV
-1071 IHSDVSFNAASLPT
+1071 HSVDSSGAVSSPPT
-1085 TEKKREEEEQV
+1085 EQKKEGKEKL
-1096 GGPSTEK
+1096 GGPRPGK
-1103 VCSSTLAKLSRF
+1103 VCSSTLATLSTF
-1115 SFASRPESKSEN
+1115 SFASRPESKSETSPAIRIDTN
-1127 PLAVKV
+1127 R
-1133 DSSNKGSRSPL
+1133 GSRSPL
-1144 LKVRVS
+1144 LKGHVS
-1150 NPSKRKS
+1150 NPSRRKS
-1157 FAFGSASNA
+1157 FALGNASKA
-1166 TVVTR
+1166 SVVIQ

-1176 IAELDDATLDF
+1176 IAELDDAALDF
-1187 DWDEEMRTNP
+1187 DWDEEVRKNP
-1197 RP
+1197 ST

>member
-1 MVLSV
+1 MVLSA

-16 ESYVLEH
+16 ESYLLEH
-23 HKDDILNILKE
+23 HRDDILGILRE
-34 DDDEAHYPVVVDALT
+34 ADEEAHYPVVVDALT
-49 LFETNMEIGE
+49 LFEANMEIGE

-69 PVFDNALRRA
+69 PVFDSALRRA
-79 AASALQAAAE
+79 ALAALQAATAT
-89 APRLGV
+89 ADPPQLSV
-95 KPNLHARISGLP
+95 KQNLHARVSGLP

-168 FCRPT
+168 FCRPSA
-173 TCLNEEGCNSN
+173 CLNEEGCNST

-191 TSSSPTSCRDYQE
+191 TTSSPTCCRDYQE

-247 MQRWKPFHQ
+247 MQRWKPFHEG
-256 DARCDLEL
+256 ARCDLEL

-279 GVIIDE
+279 GVVIDE

-324 LAVAMVLAGGVQRTD
+324 LSVAMVLAGGVQRTD

-364 LKYAVKITPR
+364 LKYAVKIMPR

-499 WDRIISS
+499 WDSIISS
-506 FILENKGFPSKSE
+506 FILQNKGCPSKSE

-543 ESNVI
+543 ESNLI

-562 NAARTTI
+562 NAARTTV

-592 LEDAITVV
+592 LEDAVTVV

-638 LERLELHN
+638 LERLELQD

-657 LQKEDSCQI
+657 LQKENSCHLR
-666 QPEETSF
+666 PEDTSF
-673 STTPRSLNKDAFGQP
+673 STTTRCLDKDTFEQLNQMP
-688 KEVSQTE
+688 QSE
-695 PSNQQESNSKP
+695 PSNQQENNSRP
-706 QSSLDKG
+706 QPPLPEG

-722 SLCNLTSDNNRS
+722 PLCNPAHGNNKS
-734 TKCLIKHSKRGE
+734 TKHSIKRSKRDD

-755 LEENN
+755 LDKSNT
-760 IDAEETFQKKFPVPK
+760 DAEETSLVPK
-775 IAPDN
+775 ISPNN
-780 LASKTLSKKSCSEE
+780 LASKTLCKTSCSEE
-794 RNASIPS
+794 RTASILRKG
-801 NGDGAKESLTTV
+801 NGMRESLATM
-813 NLHAPLEQDKGSKM
+813 NLHAPLEQDEVSKI
-827 SRKRTEEHE
+827 SRKRAEEHNSS
-836 YFSSE
+836 SSE
-841 ASIQDPASSR
+841 ANLQDPASPS
-851 ASVQDSVIMQRVSKS
+851 ASLQDSVITQRVSKR
-866 WQRLHTER
+866 WQRLHTEK

-886 AKARPSVLSAC
+886 AKALPSVLPAS
-897 GLLDLSGDVDPV
+897 GLPDLSSDADSV

-916 KSVTAEK
+916 ISIAAKTET
-923 AVISMRKRNTGQVVQ
+923 ISMRKRSKGEVVN
-938 EAKVVSSCEP
+938 EKKVISSHEP
-948 EIIDSEGPPAA
+948 EIRDSESPPAA

-968 RTKLDHSSEKKNAEF
+968 RTKLDHSSEKKNEEF
-983 SLLQSETIIKPGEQL
+983 SLFQSKTTFKPGKQL
-998 QGEHLL
+998 QGEQLP
-1004 EEYCPPEKC
+1004 EECCHPEKC
-1013 KTKSTCLGKNNSG
+1013 KMTLTRLGKNSLE
-1026 KGPTDNTG
+1026 KQSIDN
-1034 KGGRQPEALGRKGP
+1034 KGGEE
-1048 TDNTGKGGQQSEA
+1048 QQSQA
-1061 LGKELRGSAM
+1061 LGKEIRGSVK
-1071 IHSDVSFNAASLPT
+1071 ICSDVSFDAVSSPP
-1085 TEKKREEEEQV
+1085 TEKKREGEETL
-1096 GGPSTEK
+1096 GGPSTGK
-1103 VCSSTLAKLSRF
+1103 VRSSTLAKLSTF
-1115 SFASRPESKSEN
+1115 SFASRPEAKLETSPTIKI
-1127 PLAVKV
+1127 
-1133 DSSNKGSRSPL
+1133 DTNKESHSPL
-1144 LKVRVS
+1144 LKVHVS
-1150 NPSKRKS
+1150 NPSRRKS
-1157 FAFGSASNA
+1157 FALGNACKAS
-1166 TVVTR
+1166 VVTQ

-1187 DWDEEMRTNP
+1187 DWD
-1197 RP
+1197 

>member
-1 MVLSV
+1 MALGAE
-6 DQVNLIGQVF
+6 QVAFIGQVF
-16 ESYVLEH
+16 ESYVLQH
-23 HKDDILNILKE
+23 HRDELLAILRE
-34 DDDEAHYPVVVDALT
+34 RDAEAHYAVVVDALT

-59 YFNAFPSEVL
+59 YFNAFPARVL
-69 PVFDNALRRA
+69 PIFDSALRRA
-79 AASALQAAAE
+79 ALTALQAAE
-89 APRLGV
+89 PAPGLCV
-95 KPNLHARISGLP
+95 KTNLHARISGLP
-107 VCPELTREHIPKT
+107 VCPELTREHIPKA

-149 CNKCKHVFVVKADF
+149 CDKCKHVFVVKADF

-168 FCRPT
+168 FCRPSA
-173 TCLNEEGCNSN
+173 CLNEEGCNST

-191 TSSSPTSCRDYQE
+191 TTSSPTSCRDYQE

-324 LAVAMVLAGGVQRTD
+324 LAVAMVLAGGVQRID

-385 AGLTVTAVKDFGE
+385 AGLTVTAVKDCGE
-398 WNLEAGALVLADGG
+398 WNLEAGALVLADSG

-506 FILENKGFPSKSE
+506 FILQNKGCPSKSE

-543 ESNVI
+543 ESNLI

-592 LEDAITVV
+592 LEDAVTVV

-611 LLGGINALHT
+611 LLGAINALHT
-621 SFPENPMAQYRT
+621 SFPENPMAQYRA

-638 LERLELHN
+638 LERLELQD

-657 LQKEDSCQI
+657 LQKENSSQV

-673 STTPRSLNKDAFGQP
+673 GTPTGCLDKDTFESKQM
-688 KEVSQTE
+688 SQSE
-695 PSNQQESNSKP
+695 PSNQQMSNSKP
-706 QSSLDKG
+706 QPSLPKG
-713 NCEGDIHLE
+713 NGEGEIHLE
-722 SLCNLTSDNNRS
+722 PLGNPAPDNNKG
-734 TKCLIKHSKRGE
+734 TNHLMKHSKRA

-755 LEENN
+755 LE
-760 IDAEETFQKKFPVPK
+760 D
-775 IAPDN
+775 
-780 LASKTLSKKSCSEE
+780 KSQS
-794 RNASIPS
+794 
-801 NGDGAKESLTTV
+801 TV
-813 NLHAPLEQDKGSKM
+813 NLHAHLGQDKASKI
-827 SRKRTEEHE
+827 SRKRTEEQE
-836 YFSSE
+836 CFSSG
-841 ASIQDPASSR
+841 ANTQDPASPS
-851 ASVQDSVIMQRVSKS
+851 ADVQDSVITQRVSKR

-874 SRGFFTSTQDPE
+874 SHRFFTSTQDPE
-886 AKARPSVLSAC
+886 AKALPPALPASGLVSAAA
-897 GLLDLSGDVDPV
+897 
-909 LGEEKNS
+909 KNA
-916 KSVTAEK
+916 T
-923 AVISMRKRNTGQVVQ
+923 ISIRKRSKDQVEK
-938 EAKVVSSCEP
+938 EAKVVSSHEP
-948 EIIDSEGPPAA
+948 EIIDSESPPAA

-983 SLLQSETIIKPGEQL
+983 SLFQSENITKPGEQ
-998 QGEHLL
+998 QP
-1004 EEYCPPEKC
+1004 EECCPPEKH
-1013 KTKSTCLGKNNSG
+1013 KMTLS
-1026 KGPTDNTG
+1026 
-1034 KGGRQPEALGRKGP
+1034 RLGRKSMEKRP
-1048 TDNTGKGGQQSEA
+1048 VDNKGNEDQQSQA
-1061 LGKELRGSAM
+1061 LEKEIRGNAAVRP
-1071 IHSDVSFNAASLPT
+1071 DVSFSAVLSPP
-1085 TEKKREEEEQV
+1085 TEKGRGGGEKL
-1096 GGPSTEK
+1096 GGPSTER
-1103 VCSSTLAKLSRF
+1103 VCSGTLEKLSRF
-1115 SFASRPESKSEN
+1115 CFASRPDSKSET
-1127 PLAVKV
+1127 PPTVKN
-1133 DSSNKGSRSPL
+1133 DASNKGSHSPL
-1144 LKVRVS
+1144 LQVHVS

-1157 FAFGSASNA
+1157 FALGNA
-1166 TVVTR
+1166 GKARVVTQ

-1176 IAELDDATLDF
+1176 IAELDDAALDF
-1187 DWDEEMRTNP
+1187 DWDEEVRKNP
-1197 RP
+1197 SL